1 MVRFSPLFVDQL
13 EDRCVPSANDPL
25 VADVVIVEATIA
37 VVETTAS
44 EPAPESLVIDPYLI
58 DPSTPEAPKPD
69 AGADSWGDPQS
80 PVPPI
85 GYPYWY

>member
-1 MVRFSPLFVDQL
+1 
-13 EDRCVPSANDPL
+13 
-25 VADVVIVEATIA
+25 
-37 VVETTAS
+37 VETTAS

-85 GYPYWY
+85 GDPYWY